1 MKCWKAGAIALLC
14 LAPSMGCFAVPQ
26 LLDRTAIIVNKGV
39 ILESEINNFLQI
51 IQRQARQRGQ
61 TLPEIATLRQQICE
75 QLIMESLHQQ
85 LAVQLGLQVLDK
97 ELEEAIAEIAT
108 RHRLTPEQYQNQLAQ
123 EGLAWS
129 SYRDQIRKELLIHK
143 VRQHQVQQRV
153 NILPQEID
161 SLAKQLAQKS
171 QEATEL
177 LLSKILL
184 ALPEEATVLQ
194 IQQKKQLAD
203 QIVKQLQQ
211 GGNFNQ
217 LALTYSAEPQALM
230 NNQKN
235 WTRLEA
241 LPTLFAEQLQSARKG
256 AVIGPIRTG
265 VGFYILRVDDWRGKQ
280 QTKLEVHA
288 RHILLKLSPIK
299 SDAQIQ
305 TELRKFTEQIN
316 KKQKTFSELARR
328 YSQDPGSAAKGGD
341 LGWADPTIYEPK
353 FAEVLQQLPLNRVSQ
368 PIRTKFGWHLIE
380 RLGNR
385 QAITSDTER
394 REQAMRLLWERKM
407 AEEVHNWLQEQ
418 RAAAYI
424 KVLKPAS

>member
-14 LAPSMGCFAVPQ
+14 LVPSMGCFAVPQ

-299 SDAQIQ
+299 SDEQIQ

>member
-299 SDAQIQ
+299 SDEQIQ